1 MKRFNDVR
9 KIKIIS
15 DIVKETK
22 TTLLPNDL
30 DILDNN
36 FNYSIYPTQFFLND
50 NKIETFINANNKQL
64 VKSSRTK
71 SEHMEIPDLSLPL
84 TDILNIYEVDTIE
97 ELVNLIK
104 KLIYEDNTEF
114 TIYRLVNTY
123 TRIFYD
129 DLKKTNN
136 SLIKIFKIIFE
147 NTHSSKSDNKD
158 KKAIN
163 ISDELSKF
171 LKKWF
176 EKNNKDDFDLNICK
190 DVKYFL
196 SNKYE

>member
-147 NTHSSKSDNKD
+147 SVLSPKKSETQGG
-158 KKAIN
+158 KA
-163 ISDELSKF
+163 DELSKF

-196 SNKYE
+196 SN

>member
-36 FNYSIYPTQFFLND
+36 FNYSIYPTQFFLNN

-84 TDILNIYEVDTIE
+84 TDILNIYNVDTIE
-97 ELVNLIK
+97 ELIDLIK
-104 KLIYEDNTEF
+104 KLMYGDNTEF

-147 NTHSSKSDNKD
+147 KVKLENQGGKEED
-158 KKAIN
+158 
-163 ISDELSKF
+163 LSKF

-196 SNKYE
+196 SN

>member
-129 DLKKTNN
+129 DLKKTNT